1 LTSLLAASGVSKQA
15 FQQHKVQEQDVDL
28 HRNWVINQIFEK
40 RRQHPVMGLKKIFK
54 SLKAPLVG
62 RDKFI
67 EIGMNAHLNIS
78 LPKNY
83 TRTTF
88 STKSKRY
95 QNLLVDKVFDDINQ
109 IWVTD
114 ITYFRIGEI
123 FTYICFL
130 MDVYSRR
137 IIGYQ
142 AATSLHAQL
151 CMDTLNRAL
160 KTRKIEDYQGQLIHH
175 SDRGTQYIFNDYT
188 NLLDKKNIQ
197 ISMCNSA
204 YENAHMERLNGIV
217 KNEYL
222 VHYNI
227 KSFEQLQKMLPKAVK
242 AYNEDRIHWELTN
255 CLCPNQF
262 EESLNELPKCQRTI
276 LNIFVEEKTKIFQEQ
291 WKNQLILF

>member
-1 LTSLLAASGVSKQA
+1 MKSILEQAGVSKQA
-15 FQQHKVQEQDVDL
+15 FHQHKIHEQDADL
-28 HRNWVINQIFEK
+28 HRNWVIHQILEK
-40 RRQHPVMGLKKIFK
+40 RRRHPVMGLKKIFK
-54 SLKAPLVG
+54 SLETPLVG

-67 EIGMNAHLNIS
+67 EIGMRANLNIS
-78 LPKNY
+78 LPKSY

-95 QNLLVDKVFDDINQ
+95 QNLLIGKDFDDINQ

-123 FTYICFL
+123 FAYICFL

-142 AATSLHAQL
+142 TATSLHAQL

-160 KTRKIEDYQGQLIHH
+160 KTRKMEDYQGQLIHH

-188 NLLDKKNIQ
+188 HLLDKKNIL

-204 YENAHMERLNGIV
+204 YENAHMERLNGII

-222 VHYNI
+222 RHYSI
-227 KSFEQLQKMLPKAVK
+227 KSFEQLQNMLPKAIK
-242 AYNEDRIHWELTN
+242 AYNDDRIHWELHN

-262 EESLNELPKCQRTI
+262 EVALNELPKCQRTI
-276 LNIFVEEKTKIFQEQ
+276 LNIFVEEKTKAFQDLL
-291 WKNQLILF
+291 KKQLVLF

>member
-1 LTSLLAASGVSKQA
+1 VTGVSKQA
-15 FQQHKVQEQDVDL
+15 FQQHKVQEQDIDL
-28 HRNWVINQIFEK
+28 LSNWVIDWILKK
-40 RRQHPVMGLKKIFK
+40 RRLHPVMGLKKIFT
-54 SLKAPLVG
+54 SLDTPLVG

-67 EIGMNAHLNIS
+67 AIGMKARLNIA
-78 LPKNY
+78 LPKSY

-95 QNLLVDKVFDDINQ
+95 HNLLVNKAFEDINQ

-114 ITYFRIGEI
+114 ITYFRIGES

-137 IIGYQ
+137 VIGYQ

-160 KTRKIEDYQGQLIHH
+160 KTRKIDDYNGQLIHH

-204 YENAHMERLNGIV
+204 YENAHMERLNGII

-222 VHYNI
+222 VHYKI
-227 KSFEQLQKMLPKAVK
+227 RSFEQLQNMLPKAVK

-255 CLCPNQF
+255 CLCPTQF
-262 EESLNELPKCQRTI
+262 EKSLNELPKCQRTI
-276 LNIFVEEKTKIFQEQ
+276 LKIFVEEKTKIFQEQ
-291 WKNQLILF
+291 WKNQLVLF

>member
-1 LTSLLAASGVSKQA
+1 LKSILEEAGVSKQA
-15 FQQHKVQEQDVDL
+15 FAQHKIQEQDADL
-28 HRNWVINQIFEK
+28 HRNWVINQILEK

-54 SLKAPLVG
+54 SLEVPLVG

-67 EIGMNAHLNIS
+67 EIGMNANLNIS

-95 QNLLVDKVFDDINQ
+95 QNLLVDKAFDDINQ

-114 ITYFRIGEI
+114 ITYFRIGEN
-123 FTYICFL
+123 FTYICL
-130 MDVYSRR
+130 IMDVYSRR

-160 KTRKIEDYQGQLIHH
+160 KTRKTEDYKEQLIHH
-175 SDRGTQYIFNDYT
+175 SDKGTQYIFNDYT

-204 YENAHMERLNGIV
+204 YENAHMERLNGII

-227 KSFEQLQKMLPKAVK
+227 KSFEQLIYMLPKAVK
-242 AYNEDRIHWELTN
+242 AYNEDRIHWELDN
-255 CLCPNQF
+255 FLCPIQF
-262 EESLNELPKCQRTI
+262 EKSLNELPKCQRTI
-276 LNIFVEEKTKIFQEQ
+276 LNIFVEEKTKAFQEL
-291 WKNQLILF
+291 WKNQLVLF